1 MMSFLNNQRTFGRAI
16 NRKQSD
22 DFARM
27 RSRYVDMFSAA
38 ELRLSK
44 LYLNLGL
51 TKYENGSTG
60 QKIGELKLL
69 KPCSTL
75 SKAKVKQIRDIC
87 SGFVQQLNIRNG
99 LAHATMFVGT
109 KAYED
114 VAFFQKTN
122 DAASSNPIYLV
133 MGFDDFS
140 IAIEVINEITCSLDK
155 TLTPP
160 SSPPQ
165 PKQAAIAGL

>member
-1 MMSFLNNQRTFGRAI
+1 MSFLNSPRTFGRAI
-16 NRKQSD
+16 QRKQSN

-51 TKYENGSTG
+51 SKSENASTG
-60 QKIGELKLL
+60 NKIGELKLL
-69 KPCSTL
+69 KPCSAL
-75 SKAKVKQIRDIC
+75 SRTKVSQIRDIC
-87 SGFVQQLNIRNG
+87 SVFSKQLNIRNG
-99 LAHATMFVGT
+99 LAHAEMLVGT
-109 KAYED
+109 KEGED

-122 DAASSNPIYLV
+122 DAAASNPSYIV

-140 IAIEVINEITCSLDK
+140 TAIDAINELTRKLDEI
-155 TLTPP
+155 LTPP
-160 SSPPQ
+160 SSPHQ
-165 PKQAAIAGL
+165 PKQA

>member
-1 MMSFLNNQRTFGRAI
+1 MPMSFLNNQRTFGRAI

-44 LYLNLGL
+44 LYLRLGL

-69 KPCSTL
+69 KPCSAL
-75 SKAKVKQIRDIC
+75 SKAKASQIRNIC
-87 SGFVQQLNIRNG
+87 NVFAKQLNVRNG
-99 LAHATMFVGT
+99 LAHAEMLVGT
-109 KAYED
+109 KAGED

-122 DAASSNPIYLV
+122 DAASANPIYLV

-140 IAIEVINEITCSLDK
+140 IAVEAISELTQRLNEA
-155 TLTPP
+155 LTPP
-160 SSPPQ
+160 PSPPQ
-165 PKQAAIAGL
+165 PKQA